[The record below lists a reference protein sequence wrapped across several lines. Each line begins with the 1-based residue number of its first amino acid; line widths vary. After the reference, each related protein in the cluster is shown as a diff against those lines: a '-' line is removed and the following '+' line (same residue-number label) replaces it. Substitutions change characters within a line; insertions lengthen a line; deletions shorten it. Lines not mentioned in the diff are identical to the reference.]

1 MMSITTNAYQVS
13 NSLLTGHH
21 SEKHFANLKRGEFTS
36 FVIVVGTHW
45 KGLIGVTTRGGIEFC
60 HSIKK
65 GSQSATLG
73 YVDIKYRASEN
84 INTSL
89 LLWYG
94 KYQLLGS
101 MPRDFNSFLMMRFSQ
116 AAKDSSPSCACAS
129 SIIARNSGSNL
140 NWKGGLPRR
149 SLLCVDTL
157 ITPIVMYLCVITHY
171 IHICKKSTPRSAGTL
186 SRRLTTML
194 YEVTLWLCI
203 SLPKLALNSYGAFSH
218 VSNLSISS
226 LLLPANK
233 RLVQC
238 CLILLACSLLVLQ
251 KEKAY
256 EQFTPR

>member
-1 MMSITTNAYQVS
+1 MMSIITNAYQVS
-13 NSLLTGHH
+13 ESLLVGHH
-21 SEKHFANLKRGEFTS
+21 LVKHFTNLKRGEFTS

-171 IHICKKSTPRSAGTL
+171 IHICKKSTPRSATNTIEAFNHNVIRGN
-186 SRRLTTML
+186 TMAM
-194 YEVTLWLCI
+194 YKSTQTRPKFLWRFFSCQQFKYFI
-203 SLPKLALNSYGAFSH
+203 VIASSEQEARSMLPDSPCLFSARFAEGES
-218 VSNLSISS
+218 V
-226 LLLPANK
+226 
-233 RLVQC
+233 
-238 CLILLACSLLVLQ
+238 
-251 KEKAY
+251 
-256 EQFTPR
+256 